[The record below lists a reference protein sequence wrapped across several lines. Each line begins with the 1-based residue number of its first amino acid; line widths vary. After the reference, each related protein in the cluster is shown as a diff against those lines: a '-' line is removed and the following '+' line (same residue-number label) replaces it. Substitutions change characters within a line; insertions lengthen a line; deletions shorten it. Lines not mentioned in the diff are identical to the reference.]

1 MGDPRGR
8 QSRALDELMDNSR
21 LLLWLPVR
29 ANIVSLD
36 GSPGIIVSTPVTVSA
51 SIPVIVSAIELAVV
65 VEVVEE

>member
-1 MGDPRGR
+1 
-8 QSRALDELMDNSR
+8 MDNSR